1 PCVTSDYLPTIL
13 GLLEAK
19 PVSDRPI
26 DGMSLVPLLDGNLA
40 KRGQPIGFESKGQL
54 AWIGDRYKLYRKGG
68 AAEFKLFDL
77 VADPSEKNDLAKA
90 KPRLA
95 KRLAGEL
102 AAWRASCQAS
112 AAGKDY

>member
-1 PCVTSDYLPTIL
+1 
-13 GLLEAK
+13 
-19 PVSDRPI
+19 
-26 DGMSLVPLLDGNLA
+26 MSLVPLLDGKLA
-40 KRGQPIGFESKGQL
+40 KRDRPIGFESKGQL

-90 KPRLA
+90 QPRLA
-95 KRLAGEL
+95 KRLAGQLEE
-102 AAWRASCQAS
+102 WRASCQVS

>member
-1 PCVTSDYLPTIL
+1 MHFADPLENALD
-13 GLLEAK
+13 LLEAK

-26 DGMSLVPLLDGNLA
+26 DGVSLVPLLEGNLA
-40 KRGQPIGFESKGQL
+40 KRGRPIGFESKGQL

-68 AAEFKLFDL
+68 AVDFKLFDL
-77 VADPSEKNDLAKA
+77 IADPAERNDLARA

-95 KRLAGEL
+95 KRLIEEL
-102 AAWRASCQAS
+102 GAWRTSCQAS